1 MSEYNILLFNHPVLR
16 IALDSL
22 TVKKHVWINIMSD
35 FVVSQGA
42 LKPWFLLSAARQ
54 MCVAVGT
61 LCHMVICL
69 V

>member
-1 MSEYNILLFNHPVLR
+1 
-16 IALDSL
+16 
-22 TVKKHVWINIMSD
+22 MSD